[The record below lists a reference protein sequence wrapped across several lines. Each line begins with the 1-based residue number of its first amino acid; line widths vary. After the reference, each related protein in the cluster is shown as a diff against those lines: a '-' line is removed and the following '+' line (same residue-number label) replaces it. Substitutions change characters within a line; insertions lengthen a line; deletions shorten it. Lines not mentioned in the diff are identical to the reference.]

1 MAHKKV
7 TFEGWKNCLEV
18 SSGNFKLVVAT
29 EIGPR
34 ILGAF
39 FEDSDNLFYIYPK
52 TAGRTGD
59 KKWNN
64 YGGHRLWHS
73 PEEKPRTY
81 TIENSKVD
89 VRERGN
95 SIVLHKGPDS
105 LAGIEKTIEI
115 IPFKNDFFKII
126 HTLRNWN
133 RWEVELAAWA
143 ITVMAPG
150 GTAIMPMP
158 QGDKKA
164 LLPNTFISLWPYT
177 DLSDGRIRIG
187 SKYTLVKHN
196 SKIRRP
202 FAKIGFNCEDA
213 WIAYQNK
220 GIMFVKKY
228 EHFVDAE
235 YPDNGCS
242 VECFS
247 CGPMQEIE
255 TLSPFY
261 QLGYKQEITHTEIW
275 TALRLGKEIL
285 DEKDAELVFG

>member
-1 MAHKKV
+1 MAHRKV

-18 SSGNFKLVVAT
+18 SSGKFKLIVAT

-34 ILGAF
+34 IMGAF
-39 FEDSDNLFYIYPK
+39 FEDSDNLFYVFPK
-52 TAGRTGD
+52 TAGKTGD
-59 KKWNN
+59 RKWTN

-81 TIENSKVD
+81 SIETTKVD
-89 VRERGN
+89 VRERG
-95 SIVLHKGPDS
+95 SSLVIHKGPDE

-115 IPFKNDFFKII
+115 IPVKNDSFKIV

-133 RWEVELAAWA
+133 RWDVELAAWA
-143 ITVMAPG
+143 ISVMAPG

-177 DLSDGRIRIG
+177 DLSDGRVNLG
-187 SKYTLVKHN
+187 WKYTLVKHN
-196 SKIRRP
+196 SRIKRP
-202 FAKIGFNCEDA
+202 FAKVGFNCEDA

-247 CGPMQEIE
+247 CGHMQEIE
-255 TLSPFY
+255 TLSPLY

>member
-1 MAHKKV
+1 MAHKKD

-115 IPFKNDFFKII
+115 IPFKNDSFKII

-150 GTAIMPMP
+150 GELASTVRLPPTAPP
-158 QGDKKA
+158 A
-164 LLPNTFISLWPYT
+164 RLPVAAVTAASIPVCSHIWAATQIIARSPNNMQRGVITNPNAT
-177 DLSDGRIRIG
+177 VRKRIG
-187 SKYTLVKHN
+187 M
-196 SKIRRP
+196 I
-202 FAKIGFNCEDA
+202 
-213 WIAYQNK
+213 
-220 GIMFVKKY
+220 
-228 EHFVDAE
+228 
-235 YPDNGCS
+235 
-242 VECFS
+242 
-247 CGPMQEIE
+247 
-255 TLSPFY
+255 
-261 QLGYKQEITHTEIW
+261 
-275 TALRLGKEIL
+275 
-285 DEKDAELVFG
+285 FG